1 MITKIGF
8 NAVEVQNAAAEYE
21 KVELPKEYREL
32 MDGISRI
39 MSPFVDMSDMA
50 IRGFIF
56 RAIIEWQKR
65 KNKKVAIVLD
75 LSPQERQQMMKQGL
89 DILQEMLAKILK
101 TPSDKQKLQKAVDM
115 AYSAYLHKLMPKKS

>member
-1 MITKIGF
+1 METKIAF
-8 NAVEVQNAAAEYE
+8 NAAAVKNAAAEYE

-39 MSPFVDMSDMA
+39 ISPFVDMSDMA

-65 KNKKVAIVLD
+65 KKSKVAVVLD
-75 LSPQERQQMMKQGL
+75 LSLQERQQMMKEGL
-89 DILQEMLAKILK
+89 GILDEILAGVLK
-101 TPSDKQKLQKAVDM
+101 TPSDKQKLKKAIDS
-115 AYSAYLHKLMPKKS
+115 AYSAYITKLMPKKN